1 MNTEDKSYKAF
12 LEWLADDSELEPV
25 TAPLWELLAS
35 AGKVFE
41 RVAVRDDD
49 SPPPDIDSIKE
60 VVSAG
65 LMLCEHPRFKNMAL
79 KSFVLALNEIRD
91 LAEDNPDIATRLI
104 GAVFGLAVGY
114 QGVVTG
120 NSMARL
126 GNFADRV
133 GPIAKLNAEKA
144 AVTDRAKAIAK
155 ERWADDLS
163 QSVRIGEMADLVY
176 RQLASEGYTDT
187 LPGSS
192 DRVKNW
198 LKSVAP
204 EFARRPG
211 RSRKRLNRNG

>member
-1 MNTEDKSYKAF
+1 MNTDDKSYEAF
-12 LEWLADDSELEPV
+12 FDWLTDDSQLEPD
-25 TAPLWELLAS
+25 TAPLWESLAS
-35 AGKVFE
+35 AGEIFK
-41 RVAVRDDD
+41 RVAARDDG
-49 SPPPDIDSIKE
+49 SPPPDIDSITE
-60 VVSAG
+60 VLSAG
-65 LMLCEHPRFKNMAL
+65 LMLCEHSRFKNMAL
-79 KSFVLALNEIRD
+79 KSFALALNEIRD
-91 LAEDNPDIATRLI
+91 LAEENPDIATRLL
-104 GAVFGLAVGY
+104 GALFGLAVGY

-144 AVTDRAKAIAK
+144 AVTDRAKVIAK
-155 ERWADDLS
+155 ERWAGDRS

-176 RQLASEGYTDT
+176 RQLASEGYTDA

-192 DRVKNW
+192 ERVKDW

-211 RSRKRLNRNG
+211 RSRKRLKP